1 MWRFVAPNKF
11 IYTVNASLVFACVLF
26 FFSRSSSGAFK
37 MYENLLYCVATTLA
51 TQTVTHLPAFLH
63 NSFYYSLFHFFP
75 RCYCSAF
82 ISLPSLLYGCC
93 LGACLLIFCFLY
105 IDIYKHSAFFFF
117 RCFNLLLDKKG
128 KGKRVDVHV
137 LLLLFFFFFVA
148 SKASWAGPL
157 MQVCLCSTCEV
168 VYPVYLC

>member
-137 LLLLFFFFFVA
+137 LLLLFFFFFCGFEGLLGWTSHA
-148 SKASWAGPL
+148 SLPL
-157 MQVCLCSTCEV
+157 LYV
-168 VYPVYLC
+168 